1 MLFAAAWSD
10 PANMIE
16 DPTPVPPDRHYDITA
31 AMASGAA
38 QLAPAD
44 IPDAVIGRYGPAYAP
59 LRIRPLADDRDAFV
73 AELLAEL
80 LVPRRVTYLRIH
92 DDALPAGLHSAVTS
106 APDSIVLL
114 YWTSTDD
121 SAHPESLLDGR
132 QPAFITHKARLVQSR
147 ELAAAGGTTDV
158 R

>member
-31 AMASGAA
+31 AIASGSA

-59 LRIRPLADDRDAFV
+59 LHIAPLAGDRDAFV
-73 AELLAEL
+73 AELIAEL
-80 LVPRRVTYLRIH
+80 LIPRRVTYLRIR
-92 DDALPAGLHSAVTS
+92 DDAVPAGLRSAVTGD
-106 APDSIVLL
+106 PDSLVLL

-121 SAHPESLLDGR
+121 SAHPESLLDGGR
-132 QPAFITHKARLVQSR
+132 PALITHKSRLVPSCV
-147 ELAAAGGTTDV
+147 AATAGGTGGH
-158 R
+158 